1 MSGANRGIA
10 PPLSAGCWR
19 APNVYAAARDPQKL
33 AALAQREARVI
44 PIALDITDDASV
56 QAAAARLADIDLL
69 VNNAGVALGA
79 RLIGAADLSAA
90 RQEMEV
96 NYFGLLR
103 MCRAFAPI
111 LAANGG
117 GTLINVLSILA
128 RVASPAAGSY
138 SASKASAL
146 SLTQAVRAE
155 LRAQGTRVIGV
166 LPGYVDTDM
175 TERITAPKIQPI
187 EVVRA
192 TLDTL
197 QADQDDVYPGE
208 QATQVAD
215 GCCRIP
221 RRSSACLHSQLRR
234 NAHRMGAIV
243 CDTTTA
249 PWTLLA
255 VIRRAVLGQR

>member
-1 MSGANRGIA
+1 MSNRTTVEGTVALVTGANRGIGA
-10 PPLSAGCWR
+10 AFVSGLLEAGAQR
-19 APNVYAAARDPQKL
+19 VYAAARDAQ
-33 AALAQREARVI
+33 ALAGPAQRDARVI
-44 PIALDITDDASV
+44 PIALDITDDTSV
-56 QAAAARLADIDLL
+56 QEAAARLVDVDLV

-128 RVASPAAGSY
+128 RVASPTVGSY

-155 LRAQGTRVIGV
+155 LLSQGTRVIGV

-175 TERITAPKIQPI
+175 AARVSAPKIQPS
-187 EVVRA
+187 EVVQA
-192 TLDTL
+192 TLDAL
-197 QADQDDVYPGE
+197 QTDQDEVYPGE
-208 QATQVAD
+208 LATQIAALLLQNPKAVERQFAQSVA
-215 GCCRIP
+215 
-221 RRSSACLHSQLRR
+221 A
-234 NAHRMGAIV
+234 
-243 CDTTTA
+243 
-249 PWTLLA
+249 
-255 VIRRAVLGQR
+255 

>member
-1 MSGANRGIA
+1 MSNRTSAEGAVALVTGANRGIGA
-10 PPLSAGCWR
+10 AFVSGLLEAGAQR
-19 APNVYAAARDPQKL
+19 VYAAARDLQTL
-33 AALAQREARVI
+33 VSAERDARIV

-56 QAAAARLADIDLL
+56 QAAAARLADVDLL

-79 RLIGAADLSAA
+79 RLIGAADLSSA

-128 RVASPAAGSY
+128 RVASPAVGSY

-155 LRAQGTRVIGV
+155 LQAQGTRVIGV
-166 LPGYVDTDM
+166 LQIG
-175 TERITAPKIQPI
+175 
-187 EVVRA
+187 RA
-192 TLDTL
+192 SCRRRG
-197 QADQDDVYPGE
+197 DV
-208 QATQVAD
+208 
-215 GCCRIP
+215 
-221 RRSSACLHSQLRR
+221 SA
-234 NAHRMGAIV
+234 
-243 CDTTTA
+243 
-249 PWTLLA
+249 W
-255 VIRRAVLGQR
+255 

>member
-1 MSGANRGIA
+1 MSNQTTVAGAVALVTGANRGIGA
-10 PPLSAGCWR
+10 AFVSGLLEAGAQR
-19 APNVYAAARDPQKL
+19 VYAAARDLQTL
-33 AALAQREARVI
+33 VLIERDTRIV
-44 PIALDITDDASV
+44 PITLDITDDASV
-56 QAAAARLADIDLL
+56 QAAAARLADVDLL

-128 RVASPAAGSY
+128 RVASPVVGSY

-155 LRAQGTRVIGV
+155 LQAQGTRVIGV
-166 LPGYVDTDM
+166 LPGYVDTAM
-175 TERITAPKIQPI
+175 AERVSAPKIQPSD
-187 EVVRA
+187 VVRA
-192 TLDTL
+192 TLEAL
-197 QADQDDVYPGE
+197 QNDQDEVYPGE
-208 QATQVAD
+208 AATQIA
-215 GCCRIP
+215 
-221 RRSSACLHSQLRR
+221 A
-234 NAHRMGAIV
+234 
-243 CDTTTA
+243 
-249 PWTLLA
+249 LLLQNPKA
-255 VIRRAVLGQR
+255 VERQFAQSVVL

>member
-1 MSGANRGIA
+1 MSNRTTLEGTVALVTGANRGI
-10 PPLSAGCWR
+10 GT
-19 APNVYAAARDPQKL
+19 
-33 AALAQREARVI
+33 ALA
-44 PIALDITDDASV
+44 
-56 QAAAARLADIDLL
+56 RLIDVDLV

-117 GTLINVLSILA
+117 GALINVLSILA
-128 RVASPAAGSY
+128 RVASPAVGSY

-155 LRAQGTRVIGV
+155 LQAQGTRVIGV

-175 TERITAPKIQPI
+175 AQRITAPKIQPI

-192 TLDTL
+192 TLDALKT
-197 QADQDDVYPGE
+197 DQDEVYPGE
-208 QATQVAD
+208 VAAQ
-215 GCCRIP
+215 I
-221 RRSSACLHSQLRR
+221 A
-234 NAHRMGAIV
+234 A
-243 CDTTTA
+243 
-249 PWTLLA
+249 LLLQNPKA
-255 VIRRAVLGQR
+255 VERQFAQSVAA

>member
-1 MSGANRGIA
+1 MSNRTNAEGAVALVTGANRGIG
-10 PPLSAGCWR
+10 AGFVSGLLQAGALR
-19 APNVYAAARDPQKL
+19 VYAAARDPQTL
-33 AALAQREARVI
+33 APAGRDARIV

-56 QAAAARLADIDLL
+56 WAAAARLTDVDLL

-79 RLIGAADLSAA
+79 RLIGASDLSAA

-128 RVASPAAGSY
+128 RVASPAVGSY

-155 LRAQGTRVIGV
+155 LQAQGTRVIGV
-166 LPGYVDTDM
+166 LQIG
-175 TERITAPKIQPI
+175 
-187 EVVRA
+187 RA
-192 TLDTL
+192 SCRRRG
-197 QADQDDVYPGE
+197 DV
-208 QATQVAD
+208 
-215 GCCRIP
+215 
-221 RRSSACLHSQLRR
+221 SA
-234 NAHRMGAIV
+234 
-243 CDTTTA
+243 
-249 PWTLLA
+249 W
-255 VIRRAVLGQR
+255 